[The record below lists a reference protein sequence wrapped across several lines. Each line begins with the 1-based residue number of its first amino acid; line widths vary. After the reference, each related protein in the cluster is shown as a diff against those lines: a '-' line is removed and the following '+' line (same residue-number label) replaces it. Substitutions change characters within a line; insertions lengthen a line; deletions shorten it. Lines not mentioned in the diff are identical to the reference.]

1 MKKYDLYFS
10 REEIKNREDVKPF
23 ATFLS
28 EYPDLVS
35 SFDVKEDA
43 LQALSQYETVVK
55 KTSAFSCKPFYVI
68 EEYTVVENEYDE
80 DMNFISGGDGIECSR
95 FPEEWD
101 FYSVYSEHDT
111 LIYENVDGQELEEC
125 LDLESDDH
133 PDLYAV
139 NQRTGSVV
147 NPQ

>member
-1 MKKYDLYFS
+1 M
-10 REEIKNREDVKPF
+10 
-23 ATFLS
+23 
-28 EYPDLVS
+28 
-35 SFDVKEDA
+35 
-43 LQALSQYETVVK
+43 K
-55 KTSAFSCKPFYVI
+55 KTSAFSGKPFYVI

-80 DMNFISGGDGIECSR
+80 DMEFISGGDGIECSC

-147 NPQ
+147 KPQ

>member
-28 EYPDLVS
+28 EYSDLVS

-55 KTSAFSCKPFYVI
+55 KTSAFSGKPFYV
-68 EEYTVVENEYDE
+68 
-80 DMNFISGGDGIECSR
+80 
-95 FPEEWD
+95 
-101 FYSVYSEHDT
+101 T
-111 LIYENVDGQELEEC
+111 LLC
-125 LDLESDDH
+125 H
-133 PDLYAV
+133 
-139 NQRTGSVV
+139 
-147 NPQ
+147 